1 MAGILYT
8 LNETLF
14 GLRQSKVYVIYIS
27 ITRSN
32 LRYMKHYSVIH
43 SNVEQLILY
52 RIRCKLTF

>member
-27 ITRSN
+27 IARSN
-32 LRYMKHYSVIH
+32 LHYMKHYSVI
-43 SNVEQLILY
+43 QLILY
-52 RIRCKLTF
+52 EMRCKLTF